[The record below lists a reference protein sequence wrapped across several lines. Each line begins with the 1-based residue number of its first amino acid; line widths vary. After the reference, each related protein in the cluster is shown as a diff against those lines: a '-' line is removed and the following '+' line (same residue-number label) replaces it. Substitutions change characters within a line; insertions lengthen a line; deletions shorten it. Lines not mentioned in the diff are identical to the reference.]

1 MTTTSDT
8 PTPQSIS
15 RRGFLKWSLG
25 GLAALAALETVG
37 VGFRYLQS
45 RADETEFAGVV
56 RAGVVEE
63 FPPGSVTEFV
73 SSGFYLIRAHDGG
86 FLALYRRCPHL
97 GCIVNW
103 EQSAGEFYCPCHASS
118 FEIDGAKVEQ
128 LVAEAPEG
136 FLVHGWCS
144 PDTMFAFGQ
153 MPDQSS
159 LPIPG
164 QSNLSVV
171 DGPVSGPSTMFVV
184 DIDRHG
190 LADAQL
196 PAGWS
201 LTCA

>member
-103 EQSAGEFYCPCHASS
+103 EQSAGEFYCPCHASHFDFVGNFENPPVS
-118 FEIDGAKVEQ
+118 RALDCFAVEIDGDEVIVDTSRITRRARFDPGE
-128 LVAEAPEG
+128 LVYAP
-136 FLVHGWCS
+136 
-144 PDTMFAFGQ
+144 A
-153 MPDQSS
+153 
-159 LPIPG
+159 
-164 QSNLSVV
+164 
-171 DGPVSGPSTMFVV
+171 
-184 DIDRHG
+184 
-190 LADAQL
+190 
-196 PAGWS
+196 
-201 LTCA
+201 